1 MVNNMKNFRK
11 LSLIIIAWSIT
22 MVQGIGMCGQIIKD
36 TTKIRKD
43 YYLYHRI
50 NAHNIESSYY
60 GNSRTI
66 DSVLRRMENS
76 FLIDSIAIFSTTS
89 PEGTDRINNRISTLR
104 AEETKRLLLSKCSE
118 PSELSKQIKT
128 FAFSGQWI
136 ELLDEIQKEYFGYK
150 RHEVIEIIKDTDLTE
165 DEKEQELKAL
175 DYGYTWNYLVANF
188 MEKRRFSKV
197 SVWNK
202 PPIAL
207 SSHVTSSDYHT
218 PPIG

>member
-11 LSLIIIAWSIT
+11 LSLIIIAWFIT

-104 AEETKRLLLSKCSE
+104 AEETQIVSLPSGDWNFETTDWSSKYDKNKLTFVPLGTGDEVQE
-118 PSELSKQIKT
+118 PTDNFYNITRKHNFEFDLT
-128 FAFSGQWI
+128 FAKKQDSGI
-136 ELLDEIQKEYFGYK
+136 PYIRVYE
-150 RHEVIEIIKDTDLTE
+150 
-165 DEKEQELKAL
+165 
-175 DYGYTWNYLVANF
+175 F
-188 MEKRRFSKV
+188 MKV
-197 SVWNK
+197 NK
-202 PPIAL
+202 LIPGG
-207 SSHVTSSDYHT
+207 SNNN
-218 PPIG
+218 